1 MSTAVWQGSDLLLQ
15 CYLQPRASR
24 TEITGL
30 HDGALRI
37 RISAPPVDNA
47 ANKELIDFFAK
58 QLKLPKRQIT
68 IESGAT
74 GRRKRLRLAGLGR
87 LPSVL
92 QKHLP
97 DAPTKPPSG
106 HTG

>member
-1 MSTAVWQGSDLLLQ
+1 MDTAIWSGSDLLLQ

-58 QLKLPKRQIT
+58 QLRLPKRQIT

-74 GRRKRLRLAGLGR
+74 GRRKRIRLVGLSR
-87 LPSVL
+87 LPKVL
-92 QKHLP
+92 QEHLP
-97 DAPTKPPSG
+97 NTPITPPG
-106 HTG
+106 GRTG